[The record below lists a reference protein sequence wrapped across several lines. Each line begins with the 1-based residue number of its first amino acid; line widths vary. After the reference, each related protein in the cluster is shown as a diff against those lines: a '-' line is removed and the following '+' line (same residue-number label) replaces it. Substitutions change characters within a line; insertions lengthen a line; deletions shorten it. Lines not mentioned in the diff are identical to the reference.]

1 MTNVNPYSP
10 PTAFDSQ
17 PASREMPSTRRL
29 WIAYGIAP
37 LVAPLVSAV
46 TVFVVGMVYLA
57 NHPED
62 TGTPIGVIAFP
73 VVLLVVGVPA
83 SYVVAGLIGMPIA
96 FALRKRNRLN
106 GCTVHGAAL
115 LWAALL
121 GAGLAIAGVF
131 IAAGILE
138 SIGLDFVGHPD
149 RLKTPLI
156 RKEKGGELAAATWE
170 EAYDFIA
177 GRLTGIKEKSGPYSI
192 AGLSSARCTN
202 EENYLFQKF
211 IRAAI
216 GTNHV
221 DHCARL

>member
-96 FALRKRNRLN
+96 FALRKRNSLN
-106 GCTVHGAAL
+106 GYTVHGAAL

-121 GAGLAIAGVF
+121 GSGLAITGVF
-131 IAAGILE
+131 IAWLQFNALPNFIDFLGRALAMFLALAPFILL
-138 SIGLDFVGHPD
+138 SATTFWLIGVRQPKLGPVSDGSCPD
-149 RLKTPLI
+149 
-156 RKEKGGELAAATWE
+156 
-170 EAYDFIA
+170 
-177 GRLTGIKEKSGPYSI
+177 
-192 AGLSSARCTN
+192 
-202 EENYLFQKF
+202 
-211 IRAAI
+211 
-216 GTNHV
+216 
-221 DHCARL
+221 